1 MSPLRK
7 RLAPVV
13 SLLLAIMMMNA
24 LARLTGGS
32 VSVHAAPQ
40 NSPFCDDIPAQS
52 TLFRAERP
60 PFCGGAGADIAVL
73 LRPLITQNCS
83 ALPCTD
89 GAGAA
94 RAAEEI
100 REFLLRL
107 PPGLMDA
114 VSSEIGSVVFVLCG
128 GIRAAAP
135 LPDSPRACVC
145 CGEVSLVLID
155 VSADGLAH
163 TLAHEIAHL
172 AVRAL
177 DEASLRD
184 GSRWNDALWAEL
196 NPPGFQYSLSYA
208 GSPTAGFT
216 VEAGLEDAYFISRYS
231 KTFRT
236 EDAATLMEA
245 YARLGPDSLIFKN
258 AHIKRKLESFLCAVE
273 YYLLPGR

>member
-1 MSPLRK
+1 
-7 RLAPVV
+7 
-13 SLLLAIMMMNA
+13 
-24 LARLTGGS
+24 
-32 VSVHAAPQ
+32 
-40 NSPFCDDIPAQS
+40 
-52 TLFRAERP
+52 
-60 PFCGGAGADIAVL
+60 
-73 LRPLITQNCS
+73 
-83 ALPCTD
+83 
-89 GAGAA
+89 
-94 RAAEEI
+94 
-100 REFLLRL
+100 
-107 PPGLMDA
+107 MDA

-145 CGEVSLVLID
+145 CGEVPLVLID

-172 AVRAL
+172 TVRAL

-184 GSRWNDALWAEL
+184 GSHWNDALWAEL

-208 GSPTAGFT
+208 GSPTAEFT

-245 YARLGPDSLIFKN
+245 YVRLGHDSLIFKN

-273 YYLLPGR
+273 YYLLSGR